1 MKDQYLD
8 KYRKM
13 GLKISYYRKLKGLTQ
28 EQLAERIDK
37 NLAFIGAVEA
47 PNVNRT
53 ISLDTL
59 FDIACVLGIPAYKF
73 LSLRVV
79 PDHIHHSFLQAV
91 RAYLSYRFP

>member
-37 NLAFIGAVEA
+37 NLVFIGAVEA
-47 PNVNRT
+47 PNVDRT

-73 LSLRVV
+73 LM
-79 PDHIHHSFLQAV
+79 DED
-91 RAYLSYRFP
+91 